1 MQHQRECIVADE
13 AHRVDIQRDVLISY
27 VRHLTL
33 RGHRADAFRVAG
45 DAMNTT

>member
-1 MQHQRECIVADE
+1 MQHQRECILADE
-13 AHRVDIQRDVLISY
+13 AHRLAMQRDVLISY
-27 VRHLTL
+27 VRHRTF